1 MKTKL
6 FLFPLIGAMIL
17 SSCGGNPGS
26 GQHGEPDGDPITK
39 NDIVMALNWAR
50 LKSNGMVQNQ
60 QTGSKTIDAS
70 TSFNM
75 YISRKLDKDP
85 VFTKVVQK
93 DVNKMYIME
102 HSTFDNGEEIRAA
115 DYHEYYEFDTNY
127 VSTNSKYFLANRYY
141 IYPSQSDTY
150 KVSNG
155 TVYNPLLDFEMSAEF
170 IMKMAS
176 GNFTFNVQGDSKVS
190 INYVN
195 DLENIDLILDMEN
208 LLIDKY
214 DRTYVMP
221 EGKTFHETVVINAL
235 NSQVTLPTDRLYRI
249 SLAEAL
255 TNTRNMLSR
264 NSIYRTNYT
273 MNWTSDYEFDDDVY
287 YHPYRQYIADDNQ
300 YYLKVRTTDDNNNVV
315 IPEEDAY
322 FASGSGQYGEYFSG
336 PMKIAGAYVQCDRL
350 VWGRDIYAPINL
362 FNYALRENFD
372 TDLFTETE
380 TPCHYE
386 ATVSNTTYHVVTD
399 GEKYVTS
406 VTVTNYD
413 TVHKNIYIEIKDIG
427 SSVLPDK
434 PSEDQIISQAELLNK
449 ACDNFNR
456 PFEYDVKVWSYRP
469 QQDTLRYDGYK
480 VQVDNSQADKEV
492 IKIIEPDNAGN
503 KVLVYDKSEGKRYS
517 YTSNSNGGYDKRE
530 IDETQ
535 YKEAAFLYYDFTK
548 NEVETLRDT
557 QVDEYYMNDSYSL
570 YLVSPQNFTGWL
582 SFSINDCSYGL
593 SGNYPDVTIKSF
605 KNSSFKDG
613 QYVSYTAENI
623 AIIDLIEIP
632 A

>member
-26 GQHGEPDGDPITK
+26 GAHGKPDEDPITK
-39 NDIVMALNWAR
+39 NDVFMALNRAG
-50 LKSNGMVQNQ
+50 LKCNGMVQNP
-60 QTGSKTIDAS
+60 QTGYKTIDTS

-75 YISRKLDKDP
+75 YISRKLDNDP
-85 VFTKVVQK
+85 VFIKVVQK
-93 DVNKMYIME
+93 DANKMYIVE
-102 HSTFDNGEEIRAA
+102 HSIFDNNEEIHAA

-127 VSTNSKYFLANRYY
+127 VSTNSMYFLANRYY

-170 IMKMAS
+170 FMKVAS
-176 GNFTFNVQGDSKVS
+176 GDFTFNVQGDSKVS

-195 DLENIDLILDMEN
+195 DSENIDVILDMEN

-235 NSQVTLPTDRLYRI
+235 NSQVTLPTDRLYHI
-249 SLAEAL
+249 PLAEAL

-264 NSIYRTNYT
+264 NSIYRTNFT
-273 MNWTSDYEFDDDVY
+273 MNWTSDYKYDDDVY
-287 YHPYRQYIADDNQ
+287 YHPYRQYIVDDNK
-300 YYLKVRTTDDNNNVV
+300 YYLKVRTTDDNNRV
-315 IPEEDAY
+315 IIPDEEA
-322 FASGSGQYGEYFSG
+322 FFSLGSGQYGNYFSG
-336 PMKIAGAYVQCDRL
+336 AIKMVNTYVQCYNL
-350 VWGRDIYAPINL
+350 VLGRDIYSPIEL
-362 FNYALRENFD
+362 FNYALRENID

-386 ATVSNTTYHVVTD
+386 ATISNTTYHVVTD
-399 GEKYVTS
+399 GEQYVTNNS
-406 VTVTNYD
+406 TVN
-413 TVHKNIYIEIKDIG
+413 KNIYIEIFDINRTN
-427 SSVLPDK
+427 LPDK

-449 ACDNFNR
+449 VCDNFNKA
-456 PFEYDVKVWSYRP
+456 FEYDVKVWSYRP
-469 QQDTLRYDGYK
+469 QQDTLRYEGYK
-480 VQVDNSQADKEV
+480 VQVDNSQVDKEV
-492 IKIIEPDNAGN
+492 IKIIEPDNTGD

-530 IDETQ
+530 INETQ
-535 YKEAAFLYYDFTK
+535 YKEAAFLYYDFAR
-548 NEVETLRDT
+548 NEVETLRVT
-557 QVDEYYMNDSYSL
+557 QVDQYYRKNNTYDL
-570 YLVSPQNFTGWL
+570 YLVLMQNFTGTL
-582 SFSINDCSYGL
+582 DFPINDHNYGISGSYP
-593 SGNYPDVTIKSF
+593 NVTVKAF
-605 KNSSFKDG
+605 KNSSYNDG
-613 QYVSYTAENI
+613 QYVSYTAKNI
-623 AIIDLIEIP
+623 AIIDSIEIP

>member
-1 MKTKL
+1 
-6 FLFPLIGAMIL
+6 MIL
-17 SSCGGNPGS
+17 SSCGGNS
-26 GQHGEPDGDPITK
+26 GNGHHGKPHGDNITK
-39 NDIVMALNWAR
+39 DDVFMALNWAG
-50 LKSNGMVQNQ
+50 LKTQGMVQNP
-60 QTGSKTIDAS
+60 QTGYKTIDTS
-70 TSFNM
+70 TTFNLF
-75 YISRKLDKDP
+75 ITRKLDEEP
-85 VFTKVVQK
+85 LFTKVVQK
-93 DVNKMYIME
+93 DANKMYIME
-102 HSTFDNGEEIRAA
+102 HSTFDNGEEIHNG
-115 DYHEYYEFDTNY
+115 DYHEYYEFDPDY
-127 VSTNSKYFLANRYY
+127 VSTNSMYFLVNRYY
-141 IYPSQSDTY
+141 IYPAQSDTY
-150 KVSNG
+150 KVYKNV
-155 TVYNPLLDFEMSAEF
+155 TIYNPLLDFEMGAEF
-170 IMKMAS
+170 FMKIAA

-190 INYVN
+190 INYTN
-195 DLENIDLILDMEN
+195 DNENINIILDMEN

-214 DRTYVMP
+214 DRTYVTP
-221 EGKTFHETVVINAL
+221 EGKTYLETVQTSTLNA
-235 NSQVTLPTDRLYRI
+235 QVTLPTDRLYRI

-273 MNWTSDYEFDDDVY
+273 MNWTSDYEFDDDVF
-287 YHPYRQYIADDNQ
+287 YHPYRQYIVDDNQ

-322 FASGSGQYGEYFSG
+322 FSLGSGQYGEYFSG
-336 PMKIAGAYVQCDRL
+336 PMKIAGAYVQCYGL

-362 FNYALRENFD
+362 FNYALSENFD

-399 GEKYVTS
+399 GEQYVTS
-406 VTVTNYD
+406 VTVTNNS
-413 TVHKNIYIEIKDIG
+413 TVHKNIYIEIKDIN
-427 SSVLPDK
+427 SSYLPDK
-434 PSEDQIISQAELLNK
+434 PSEDQVISQAELLNK

-492 IKIIEPDNAGN
+492 IKIIEPDNAGD

-530 IDETQ
+530 INEAQ

-548 NEVETLRDT
+548 NEVEALRNT
-557 QVDEYYMNDSYSL
+557 QVDEYYRNDSYSL

-582 SFSINDCSYGL
+582 SFSINDRSYDL
-593 SGNYPDVTIKSF
+593 SGNYPNVTFKAF
-605 KNSSFKDG
+605 KNSSFNDG
-613 QYVSYTAENI
+613 QYVSYTAKNI
-623 AIIDLIEIP
+623 AIIDSIEIP